1 MKTDE
6 FVTERG
12 ALGQLVELVP
22 GRWYALFLAER
33 PDDLPAPAVLRELRV
48 LARAQAVED
57 RGIVDEVL
65 LDAGSGIVGGA
76 AWGAVTASA
85 TATLAYLRARSRRP
99 APALDA
105 EQAIARVREAASRIL
120 GPQPGELTGTTAV
133 RAADGGWQVDFSY
146 GGTRVRALLDPSGC
160 MLQWE
165 QAATGATGGAGATGS
180 TGITG
185 AGSAAGVG

>member
-6 FVTERG
+6 FVTEQG

-22 GRWYALFLAER
+22 GRWYALFLAGQPEE
-33 PDDLPAPAVLRELRV
+33 LPAPAVLRELRV
-48 LARAQAVED
+48 LARAQAVAD
-57 RGIVDEVL
+57 RGVVDEVL

-99 APALDA
+99 APARDA

-120 GPQPGELTGTTAV
+120 GPQPGELTGITAV
-133 RAADGGWQVDFSY
+133 RAADGGWQVDFGY
-146 GGTRVRALLDPSGC
+146 GGTWVRTLLDPSGC

-165 QAATGATGGAGATGS
+165 QTAAGGAGS
-180 TGITG
+180 TGATG